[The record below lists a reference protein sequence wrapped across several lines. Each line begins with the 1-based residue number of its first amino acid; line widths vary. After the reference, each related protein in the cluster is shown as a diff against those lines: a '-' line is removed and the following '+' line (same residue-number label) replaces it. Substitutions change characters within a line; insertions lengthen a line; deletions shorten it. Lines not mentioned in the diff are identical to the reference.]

1 MDDLTKNFEALIR
14 KGIYRFVAMIT
25 YLKGKLAYKDPTHV
39 IVEVAGVGYEVK
51 ISLTTYGQIKDKEDI
66 LIQTYLHIK
75 EDSHTL
81 FGFYEAS
88 EKKRFLD
95 LLSINGV
102 GPSTA
107 LMILSSLDAKE
118 LQAAIAHEDVKTIQS
133 VKGIGGKTAQ
143 RIVLEL
149 KDKMKKEGLLDKTI
163 EIAPLVDN
171 TLKIEALSA
180 LTTLGINKSAA
191 EKTISA
197 IMKEYGEDLKL
208 EDLIKQAL
216 KRA

>member
-1 MDDLTKNFEALIR
+1 
-14 KGIYRFVAMIT
+14 MIT

-39 IVEVAGVGYEVK
+39 IVDVGGVGYEVK
-51 ISLTTYGQIKDKEDI
+51 ISLNTYSQVKDKEEL
-66 LIQTYLHIK
+66 LIQTYLHVK

-81 FGFYEAS
+81 FGFYEKS

-118 LQAAIAHEDVKTIQS
+118 LQAAIAQEDVATIQR

-143 RIVLEL
+143 RIILEL
-149 KDKMKKEGLLDKTI
+149 KDKMKKEGLLDKTT
-163 EIAPLVDN
+163 EIAPQFDN
-171 TLKIEALSA
+171 TLKNEALSA

-191 EKTISA
+191 DKTINS
-197 IMKEYGEDLKL
+197 IMREYGEDIRL
-208 EDLIKQAL
+208 EELIKQAL

>member
-1 MDDLTKNFEALIR
+1 
-14 KGIYRFVAMIT
+14 MIT
-25 YLKGKLAYKDPTHV
+25 YLKGRLAFKDPTHLV
-39 IVEVAGVGYEVK
+39 VDVGGVGYEVK
-51 ISLTTYGQIKDKEDI
+51 ISLITYSQVKDKEEI

-81 FGFYEAS
+81 FGFFEES

-118 LQAAIAHEDVKTIQS
+118 LQAAIIQEDVKTIQS

-143 RIVLEL
+143 RIILEL
-149 KDKMKKEGLLDKTI
+149 KDKMKKEGLLDKSL
-163 EIAPLVDN
+163 EIQPRFDN
-171 TLKIEALSA
+171 TLRSEALSA

-191 EKTISA
+191 EKTVDKIL
-197 IMKEYGEDLKL
+197 KEYGEEIKL
-208 EDLIKQAL
+208 EELIKQAL

>member
-1 MDDLTKNFEALIR
+1 
-14 KGIYRFVAMIT
+14 MIT
-25 YLKGKLAYKDPTHV
+25 YLKGRLAFKDPTHLV
-39 IVEVAGVGYEVK
+39 IDVGGVGYEVK
-51 ISLTTYGQIKDKEDI
+51 ISLITYSQVKDKEDT
-66 LIQTYLHIK
+66 LIQTYLHVK

-81 FGFYEAS
+81 FGFYEQS

-118 LQAAIAHEDVKTIQS
+118 LQAAIIQEDVKTIQS

-143 RIVLEL
+143 RIILEL
-149 KDKMKKEGLLDKTI
+149 KDKMKKEGLLDKSV
-163 EIAPLVDN
+163 EIQPRFDN
-171 TLKIEALSA
+171 TLRFEALSA

-191 EKTISA
+191 EKTVDKIL
-197 IMKEYGEDLKL
+197 KEYGEEIKL
-208 EDLIKQAL
+208 EELIKQAL
-216 KRA
+216 KRS

>member
-1 MDDLTKNFEALIR
+1 
-14 KGIYRFVAMIT
+14 MIT
-25 YLKGKLAYKDPTHV
+25 YLKGKLAYKDPTHLV
-39 IVEVAGVGYEVK
+39 IEVAGVGYEVK
-51 ISLTTYGQIKDKEDI
+51 ISLTTYTHIKDKEDI

-107 LMILSSLDAKE
+107 LMVLSSLDARE
-118 LQAAIAHEDVKTIQS
+118 LQAAIANEDVKTIQS

-149 KDKMKKEGLLDKTI
+149 KDKMRKEGLLDKSI
-163 EIAPLVDN
+163 EIQPRFDN
-171 TLKIEALSA
+171 TLRSEALSA

-191 EKTISA
+191 EKTVNLIL
-197 IMKEYGEDLKL
+197 KEHGEEIKL
-208 EDLIKQAL
+208 EEVIKLSL
-216 KRA
+216 KRS

>member
-1 MDDLTKNFEALIR
+1 
-14 KGIYRFVAMIT
+14 MIT
-25 YLKGKLAYKDPTHV
+25 YLKGRLAHKDPTHLV
-39 IVEVAGVGYEVK
+39 IDVGGIGYEAK
-51 ISLTTYGQIKDKEDI
+51 ISLTTYSQIKDKEDL

-88 EKKRFLD
+88 ERKRFLD

-118 LQAAIAHEDVKTIQS
+118 LQAAIAHEDVATIQS
-133 VKGIGGKTAQ
+133 VKGIGAKTAQ

-163 EIAPLVDN
+163 EIISHVDN
-171 TLKIEALSA
+171 TLKVEALSA
-180 LTTLGINKSAA
+180 LATLGINKSVAD
-191 EKTISA
+191 KA
-197 IMKEYGEDLKL
+197 INSILKEYGKEIKL
-208 EDLIKQAL
+208 EELIKQAL

>member
-1 MDDLTKNFEALIR
+1 
-14 KGIYRFVAMIT
+14 MIT
-25 YLKGKLAYKDPTHV
+25 YLKGRLAFKDPTHLV
-39 IVEVAGVGYEVK
+39 IDVGGVGYEVK
-51 ISLTTYGQIKDKEDI
+51 ISLITYSQVKDKEDI
-66 LIQTYLHIK
+66 LIQTYLHVK

-81 FGFYEAS
+81 FGFYEQS

-118 LQAAIAHEDVKTIQS
+118 LQAAIVQEDVKTIQS

-143 RIVLEL
+143 RIILEL
-149 KDKMKKEGLLDKTI
+149 KDKMKKEGLLDKSV
-163 EIAPLVDN
+163 EIQPRFDN
-171 TLKIEALSA
+171 TLRSEALSA

-191 EKTISA
+191 EKTVDKIL
-197 IMKEYGEDLKL
+197 KEYGEEIKL
-208 EDLIKQAL
+208 EELIKHAL
-216 KRA
+216 KRS

>member
-1 MDDLTKNFEALIR
+1 
-14 KGIYRFVAMIT
+14 MIT
-25 YLKGKLAYKDPTHV
+25 YLKGRLAFKDPTHLV
-39 IVEVAGVGYEVK
+39 VDVGGVGYEIK
-51 ISLTTYGQIKDKEDI
+51 ISLITYSQVKDKEDI
-66 LIQTYLHIK
+66 LIQTYLHVK

-118 LQAAIAHEDVKTIQS
+118 LQAAIVQEDVKTIQS

-143 RIVLEL
+143 RIILEL
-149 KDKMKKEGLLDKTI
+149 KDKMKKEGLLDKSI
-163 EIAPLVDN
+163 EIQPRFDN
-171 TLKIEALSA
+171 TLRSEALSA

-191 EKTISA
+191 EKTVDKIL
-197 IMKEYGEDLKL
+197 KEYGEELKL
-208 EDLIKQAL
+208 EELIKLAL
-216 KRA
+216 KQS

>member
-1 MDDLTKNFEALIR
+1 
-14 KGIYRFVAMIT
+14 MIT
-25 YLKGKLAYKDPTHV
+25 YLKGRLAHKDPTHI
-39 IVEVAGVGYEVK
+39 IVDVGGVGYELK
-51 ISLTTYGQIKDKEDI
+51 ISLITYSQIKDKEDL

-75 EDSHTL
+75 EDAHTL

-118 LQAAIAHEDVKTIQS
+118 LQAAIAHEDVKTIQG
-133 VKGIGGKTAQ
+133 VKGIGAKTAQ

-149 KDKMKKEGLLDKTI
+149 KDKMKKEGLLDKTL
-163 EIAPLVDN
+163 EITPRVDN
-171 TLKIEALSA
+171 TLKTEALSA
-180 LTTLGINKSAA
+180 LTTLGISKAA
-191 EKTISA
+191 ADKTINS
-197 IMKEYGEDLKL
+197 ILREQGEEIKL
-208 EDLIKQAL
+208 EELIKQAL

>member
-1 MDDLTKNFEALIR
+1 
-14 KGIYRFVAMIT
+14 MIT
-25 YLKGKLAYKDPTHV
+25 YLKGRLAFKDPTHLV
-39 IVEVAGVGYEVK
+39 VDVGGVGYEVK
-51 ISLTTYGQIKDKEDI
+51 ISLITYSQVKDKEDI
-66 LIQTYLHIK
+66 LIQTYLHVK

-118 LQAAIAHEDVKTIQS
+118 LQAAIVQEDVKTIQS

-143 RIVLEL
+143 RIILEL
-149 KDKMKKEGLLDKTI
+149 KDKMKKEGLLDKSI
-163 EIAPLVDN
+163 EIQPRFDN
-171 TLKIEALSA
+171 TLRSEALSA

-191 EKTISA
+191 EKTVDKIL
-197 IMKEYGEDLKL
+197 KEYGEELKL
-208 EDLIKQAL
+208 EELIKLAL
-216 KRA
+216 KQS

>member
-1 MDDLTKNFEALIR
+1 
-14 KGIYRFVAMIT
+14 MIT
-25 YLKGKLAYKDPTHV
+25 YLKGRLAFKDPTHLV
-39 IVEVAGVGYEVK
+39 VDVGGIGYEVK
-51 ISLTTYGQIKDKEDI
+51 ISLITYSQVKDKEDI
-66 LIQTYLHIK
+66 LIQTYLHVK

-118 LQAAIAHEDVKTIQS
+118 LQAAIVQEDVKTIQS

-143 RIVLEL
+143 RIILEL
-149 KDKMKKEGLLDKTI
+149 KDKMKKEGLLDKSV
-163 EIAPLVDN
+163 EIQPRFDN
-171 TLKIEALSA
+171 TLRSEALSA
-180 LTTLGINKSAA
+180 LTTLGINKSIA
-191 EKTISA
+191 EKTVDKIL
-197 IMKEYGEDLKL
+197 KEYGIEIKL
-208 EDLIKQAL
+208 EELIKLAL
-216 KRA
+216 KRS